1 MKTRIAS
8 LTLTLLIFLGF
19 TSIAIAAED
28 FISIYLYPNIGYT
41 PQCLEFCKKYGV
53 EKTIMH
59 HSYVAKGE
67 EKPYR
72 ENELPVICGWMPWR
86 NFWTIQSSEK
96 TAEQLKAWCVQNIGS
111 EHLDEVNGFEIDEP
125 SWGFGDWKQQSI
137 PELEKDAELRN
148 EYYKKFGCRPTLS
161 TERFK
166 DPNGWRNTLQFRQ
179 QLFVDRLSNVIEGY
193 KTAFPNKKLLICLS
207 PTAYESGSQM
217 GVDINLFKEFPVYC
231 QLIIDPYFQAF
242 RRPLQ
247 WAGYVIRWKRN
258 AMAERPL
265 GGVLQFY
272 DSHRD
277 TGWPVEGYMDLNPE
291 DVYRQPFEYLMNG
304 ASNLTVFVMAAF
316 SQKRAQNVEALG
328 RAFDFARENKHLWQD
343 THPVSQVGIYFSEN
357 TFRMKDMWGP
367 WSRMTGLY
375 GASFQTEYTYYALS
389 RMQVPADIISV
400 PFCQESG
407 LPEKLKGYSVIV
419 LPDVK
424 CMSKYEADSFAGYVK
439 NGGTLIITGET
450 AFYDEYGKPH
460 SNPALLSLTQGKL
473 VSAKEHATLKLSN
486 KSLPRKLRGL
496 SIAADCN
503 DATLFYR
510 MASRHPEW
518 LKAKCKEM
526 KFNGYDLFFSEK
538 LPKPVSAAILPGK
551 GALTLAAYED
561 GTSAITV
568 NNYGKGKVYYI
579 GPNDVTLFQGEV
591 TDSLEE
597 PVNKISREAQCMELF
612 GTIMQDALGK
622 DRLLEVKTAPAMEVA
637 MRRKAK
643 GGGTLLYFLNHSGRP
658 VQNTKVRVALD
669 KKTRSADLQLYQP
682 GSALQKLSGKII
694 KAGAGQGIEFEIPT
708 LKIFAAVWI
717 R

>member
-1 MKTRIAS
+1 M
-8 LTLTLLIFLGF
+8 LLLLHNLISG
-19 TSIAIAAED
+19 AIAAEK
-28 FISIYLYPNIGYT
+28 FISVYLYPNAEYT
-41 PQCLEFCKKYGV
+41 PQCLEFCKKYGI
-53 EKTIMH
+53 EEATMH
-59 HSYVAKGE
+59 HNYVAKGE
-67 EKPYR
+67 GMAYK
-72 ENELPVICGWMPWR
+72 ENKLPVVCGWMPWK
-86 NFWTIQSSEK
+86 NFWATSAPEK
-96 TAEQLKAWCVQNIGS
+96 ISEQLKAWCTQNIGS
-111 EHLDEVNGFEIDEP
+111 EYLSGVSAFEIDEP
-125 SWGFGDWKQQSI
+125 SWGYGDWKLQSI
-137 PELEKDAELRN
+137 PELEKDIDLRN
-148 EYYKKFGCRPTLS
+148 EYYKQFGCWPTLS
-161 TERFK
+161 R
-166 DPNGWRNTLQFRQ
+166 DRLNDSNGWRNTVWFRQ
-179 QLFVDRLSNVIEGY
+179 KVFTDRLANIVEGY
-193 KTAFPNKKLLICLS
+193 RTAFPSKSLMICLT
-207 PTAYESGSQM
+207 PTTYESGSQM
-217 GVDINLFKEFPVYC
+217 GVDINRFKSFPASC
-231 QLIIDPYFQAF
+231 RLITDPYFQAF

-247 WAGYVIRWKRN
+247 WSGFMIRWHRA
-258 AMAERPL
+258 AMDARSL
-265 GGVLQFY
+265 GGVIQFY

-277 TGWPVEGYMDLNPE
+277 TGWPAEGYMDLNPD

-316 SQKRAQNVEALG
+316 SQKRTENIEALG
-328 RAFDFARENKHLWQD
+328 RALDFARENKHLWQD

-389 RMQVPADIISV
+389 HMQVPADIISV
-400 PFCQESG
+400 PFCQESS

-450 AFYDEYGKPH
+450 AFYNEYGKPH
-460 SNPALLSLTQGKL
+460 SNPALLSLTQGKP
-473 VSAKEHATLKLSN
+473 VQAKEHTTLKLSS
-486 KSLPRKLRGL
+486 KILPKELRGL

-510 MASRHPEW
+510 MANRHPEW

-526 KFNGYDLFFSEK
+526 KFNGYDLFFSER

-561 GTSAITV
+561 GASAITV

-597 PVNKISREAQCMELF
+597 PVNKTSREAWCMKLF
-612 GTIMQDALGK
+612 GTIMQEALSK

-669 KKTRSADLQLYQP
+669 KSIKRAGLELYQP
-682 GSALQKLSGKII
+682 GSVPQKLSGTITNQSVEFII
-694 KAGAGQGIEFEIPT
+694 PSIKE
-708 LKIFAAVWI
+708 FAAAEI
-717 R
+717 GQQR